1 MVINMKNPN
10 ALIAMAFVSQ
20 NADNPYLV
28 FCEYIKYCIFVNVTD
43 AMTLTEVRDAVG
55 REFGLSIPYNIAV
68 KCLSIIEEEGIIT
81 RVHHQIK
88 RIGVFDTEAFDRE
101 RESYKEIENSL
112 IEALITFVA
121 KYEKKW
127 SYEYA
132 REQLIKVLDK
142 NGLAYDIFI
151 HGKFTGGNGT
161 GNTVDIEEIDE
172 LLPDEEI
179 AECEDIEKQPLYSD
193 SFYVGRF
200 VEQTLLTDSIHK
212 EYLQRIC
219 EGLMLCV
226 GTYQLPSADAEAVM
240 PQIKNTKFFFDTR
253 LLLRFVGCA
262 GEAAVEAAKEL
273 VGLIQSRG
281 GSISYYPQTLEEMN
295 RAFDEAIRN
304 LSHGYPP
311 RDDEMRMYAAQ
322 IKNNTSILRSKK
334 ANLEKELSSAK
345 IYLRQHEN
353 FTDADRIRFGFER
366 TDLQQYMEENLKW
379 DSRTIE
385 NDAYSLWETHMHRR
399 GEYSEYCGTQAQL
412 PVFVTTNSRLLG
424 IAIEYREARPSISG
438 INGWKPNRLPVIT
451 DIRLTC
457 RLWVPTE
464 QSERLSLLYLTA
476 NAVAAQRPTRRYL
489 NTVREL
495 AIALENAVP
504 EYSGIPLPSYFEDNV
519 TDALLEHTLGA
530 EEKFNVGTFAS
541 SLAEL
546 SEWKAHE
553 QEKVTKQVKAE
564 RDKAYSELDQQTQ
577 NIIDGAVEEN
587 KNKLGWIKIVMWS
600 VLWWSA
606 IATLIFAGLSSL
618 MAHITGDWQVL
629 WVVIIPMIVSGIEMF
644 SSSMF
649 VKKLIL
655 KWLFPKLENAFDKRI
670 IRNLRRV
677 EIPYKDIIIQRV
689 KEETVLWSECV
700 KILKNYS
707 RIS

>member
-1 MVINMKNPN
+1 MVINVKNPN

-20 NADNPYLV
+20 NAGNPYLV
-28 FCEYIKYCIFVNVTD
+28 FCEYIKYCIFVNAVD
-43 AMTLTEVRDAVG
+43 SMTLTEIRDAVAS
-55 REFGLSIPYNIAV
+55 EFGLYIPYNIAV
-68 KCLSIIEEEGIIT
+68 KCLSIIEEEGMIT
-81 RVHHQIK
+81 QVHHQIK
-88 RIGVFDTEAFDRE
+88 RVGVFDTEAFDRE
-101 RESYKEIENSL
+101 RGIYKETENSL
-112 IEALITFVA
+112 IDALIKFVA
-121 KYEKKW
+121 KYDREW

-151 HGKFTGGNGT
+151 HGKSVGGNGAKT
-161 GNTVDIEEIDE
+161 TVSQEEINE
-172 LLPDEEI
+172 LLPDEE
-179 AECEDIEKQPLYSD
+179 AVECEDIEKQPMYSD

-200 VEQTLLTDSIHK
+200 IEQTLLTDSIQK
-212 EYLQRIC
+212 DYLQRIC

-226 GTYQLPSADAEAVM
+226 GAYQLPSADVEATM
-240 PQIKNTKFFFDTR
+240 PQIKNTRFFFDTR

-311 RDDEMRMYAAQ
+311 RDNEMRMYAAQ
-322 IKNNTSILRSKK
+322 IKNNTSVLRSKK

-345 IYLRQHEN
+345 IYMRQHEN
-353 FTDADRIRFGFER
+353 FTDAERIHFGFER
-366 TDLQQYMEENLKW
+366 SDLQQYMEENLKW

-399 GEYSEYCGTQAQL
+399 GDYSEYCGTQAQL
-412 PVFVTTNSRLLG
+412 PVFVTTNSRLIG
-424 IAIEYREARPSISG
+424 IAIGYREARSSING
-438 INGWKPNRLPVIT
+438 IYGWKPNRLPVIT
-451 DIRLTC
+451 DIKLTC

-495 AIALENAVP
+495 AIELEKAVP

-519 TDALLEHTLGA
+519 TDVLLEHTLGA
-530 EEKFNVGTFAS
+530 EEKFNLGTFAS

-546 SEWKAHE
+546 SEWKANE
-553 QEKVTKQVKAE
+553 QEKITKQVTAE
-564 RDKAYSELDQQTQ
+564 RDKAYSEFDQQTQ
-577 NIIDGAVEEN
+577 DIIEGAMEEN
-587 KNKLGWIKIVMWS
+587 KSKFGLIEIVLRLI
-600 VLWWSA
+600 LWWPA
-606 IATLIFAGLSSL
+606 IVTLLFAGFSALV
-618 MAHITGDWQVL
+618 AYATGNWHVL
-629 WVVIIPMIVSGIEMF
+629 WVVIIPMIMSGVEMF

-649 VKKLIL
+649 IKKLLL
-655 KWLFPKLENAFDKRI
+655 KWLFPKLEIAFNKRI
-670 IRNLRRV
+670 TKNLRKA
-677 EIPYKDIIIQRV
+677 EMPYRDIIIQRV
-689 KEETVLWSECV
+689 KEETILWAECA
-700 KILKNYS
+700 KILKD
-707 RIS
+707 